1 MNDPRRGSIKNRM
14 RLIHKV
20 INKTVLGFNKICYQV
35 KYHHKIK
42 VQIMKLWILFI
53 LVLTFI
59 PQSITP
65 QSNDVTISLGG
76 KIMYNTSKTNLND
89 YYQSSTEITK
99 YSFSP
104 RFGYFLSENMQFGI
118 GLQYDKSI
126 DERKSENIE
135 DEYSTTLSLFS
146 ITPSL
151 RYYQNIKEK
160 FGFYGELEVAIGSG
174 TNKLVVWDWQNKKRE
189 NTYEENQITIS
200 LNPGIYYKVTNNF
213 RLEVSVGGMY
223 YSNTKTKH
231 STPEN
236 SGIPTN
242 EGDDFGIEL
251 SFESLS
257 LGVVYVF

>member
-1 MNDPRRGSIKNRM
+1 M
-14 RLIHKV
+14 
-20 INKTVLGFNKICYQV
+20 LGFDKKYYQV
-35 KYHHKIK
+35 NYHHKIK
-42 VQIMKLWILFI
+42 VQIMKLWILFF

-59 PQSITP
+59 PRSIIP
-65 QSNDVTISLGG
+65 QSNDATISFGG
-76 KIMYNTSKTNLND
+76 KIMYNTSKTNYND
-89 YYQSSTEITK
+89 YYQNNTKVTK

-126 DERKSENIE
+126 GERITGNIE
-135 DEYSTTLSLFS
+135 DAYSKTLSLFS

-160 FGFYGELEVAIGSG
+160 FGFYGELEIAIGSG
-174 TNKLVVWDWQNKKRE
+174 KNKLVEWDWPNKKRE

-213 RLEVSVGGMY
+213 RLEVSVGGIY
-223 YSNTKTKH
+223 YSTTKTKH

-236 SGIPTN
+236 SGIPTSD
-242 EGDDFGIEL
+242 GDDFGIEL

-257 LGVVYVF
+257 LGLVYVF